1 MSGGGFCRGA
11 PSLLLAAL
19 LVSAEAKA
27 EPSGNLDGS
36 GMAQARTVVVF
47 GAIGL
52 RTQPVQGSLAGLL
65 TAELR
70 GAGLSIV
77 QTPVTEPLSAWATD
91 VTGSQRVLAA
101 ILLDARSERGWRVVV
116 IDAARGRAIARALP
130 GGIREDAA
138 SIEAV
143 VSIVVSAASA
153 LREGLEVAS
162 APLSAVVGAPSQR
175 PKPPKPARDAAA
187 PLEGRISNV
196 APERWALRGT
206 VGVSLASFSPS
217 APTTQGAVL
226 AVGLTFPARIE
237 ARGFATVFVP
247 PLIRGPLGDFRV
259 SRAFFGA
266 AAGPVFRVRAFSFA
280 PEAGL
285 VAERSRRFDAAPA
298 EGVFA
303 TEPSALY
310 RVGGSLALRL
320 RHTLV
325 RPLSVELMTGAMY
338 FGRRL
343 QFAAKSADTTWSE
356 GAWPSVAVAQL
367 SLEIATN

>member
-1 MSGGGFCRGA
+1 VCTGV
-11 PSLLLAAL
+11 LALFLA
-19 LVSAEAKA
+19 SARAQA
-27 EPSGNLDGS
+27 EPAEPAVDSAITQG
-36 GMAQARTVVVF
+36 RTEVVF

-52 RTQPVQGSLAGLL
+52 RAQPAQGTVSGML

-70 GAGLSIV
+70 QMGLVVV
-77 QTPVTEPLSAWATD
+77 QAPATEPLSAWASE
-91 VTGSQRVLAA
+91 VTKSRRVLAA
-101 ILLDARSERGWRVVV
+101 ILLDVRSEQGWRVVV
-116 IDAARGRAIARALP
+116 IDATRGRAIARSLP

-143 VSIVVSAASA
+143 VSIVASAASA
-153 LREGLEVAS
+153 LHEGLEVAS
-162 APLSAVVGAPSQR
+162 APLSAIVGAP
-175 PKPPKPARDAAA
+175 PEPPKPEPSKVEDM
-187 PLEGRISNV
+187 PLEGRVSEV
-196 APERWALRGT
+196 APERWAARATIGA
-206 VGVSLASFSPS
+206 SLASFSPS
-217 APTTQGAVL
+217 VPATQGAVVAL
-226 AVGLTFPARIE
+226 GLTFPAQIE
-237 ARGFATVFVP
+237 TRLFATLFAP

-259 SRAFFGA
+259 ARTFLGA
-266 AAGPVFRVRAFSFA
+266 AVGPVFRVRALSFI

-285 VAERSRRFDAAPA
+285 VAERSRRFDAEPT

-343 QFAAKSADTTWSE
+343 QFAAKSADTAWSE
-356 GAWPSVAVAQL
+356 GAWPFVAVAQL
-367 SLEIATN
+367 SFEIATN

>member
-1 MSGGGFCRGA
+1 
-11 PSLLLAAL
+11 
-19 LVSAEAKA
+19 
-27 EPSGNLDGS
+27 
-36 GMAQARTVVVF
+36 VF

-52 RTQPVQGSLAGLL
+52 RAQPVQGSLAEVLA
-65 TAELR
+65 AELR
-70 GAGLSIV
+70 RMSLAIV
-77 QTPVTEPLSAWATD
+77 QAPATEPLSAWATE
-91 VTGSQRVLAA
+91 VTESPRVLAA
-101 ILLDARSERGWRVVV
+101 ILLDARSDQGWRVVV
-116 IDAARGRAIARALP
+116 IDASRGRAIARSLP

-162 APLSAVVGAPSQR
+162 APLSAVVGAPSEP
-175 PKPPKPARDAAA
+175 PKPPEPARDEDV
-187 PLEGRISNV
+187 PFKGRITKV
-196 APERWALRGT
+196 APERWAVRGT
-206 VGVSLASFSPS
+206 VGASLASFSPS
-217 APTTQGAVL
+217 ARTTQGAVL
-226 AVGLTFPARIE
+226 ALGLTFPARIE
-237 ARGFATVFVP
+237 ARVSFTVFAP

-259 SRAFFGA
+259 ARSFLGA
-266 AAGPVFRVRAFSFA
+266 GAGPLFRVHALSFT
-280 PEAGL
+280 PELGV
-285 VAERSRRFDAAPA
+285 VAERSRRFDAAPT

-320 RHTLV
+320 RHTLA

-343 QFAAKSADTTWSE
+343 QFAAKSAEIAWSE
-356 GAWPSVAVAQL
+356 EAWPSVAVAQL